1 MNRTL
6 FHQIS
11 VLVYAAMLILSA
23 EYVHAQTHGQI
34 PMFVQPGTG
43 ACNNAGGNDCLDS
56 LITQDSYLTIDA
68 RERYSLTTR
77 DGVYARPTGSIALCI
92 GALLGDQKDGG
103 SYILNRAGDP
113 KWKLQFIITS
123 AHLAPDRSARQP
135 RNSHNRRNKQG
146 AAGQQG
152 SVNKSRSVA

>member
-113 KWKLQFIITS
+113 KWKLQFILLLLILLRTVLLGNPGIAIT
-123 AHLAPDRSARQP
+123 
-135 RNSHNRRNKQG
+135 
-146 AAGQQG
+146 AGT
-152 SVNKSRSVA
+152 SRMRLVNKAA